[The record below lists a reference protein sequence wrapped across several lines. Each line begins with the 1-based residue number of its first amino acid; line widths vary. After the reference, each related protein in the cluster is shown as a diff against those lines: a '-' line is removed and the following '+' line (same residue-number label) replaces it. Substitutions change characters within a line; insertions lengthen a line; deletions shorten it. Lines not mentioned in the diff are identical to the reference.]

1 MIQVNAMGDACPL
14 PVVKTKNALEGLTSA
29 DVIETLVDNDVAVQN
44 LLRFAKNRGLT
55 AEQKTLDESAFAVV
69 IEVPAS
75 FFEGSDAK
83 SDKEAPEEYLS
94 CASSIVAEN
103 KSKKV
108 AVVISSDRMGSGDD
122 ALGKTLMKS
131 FIYALTQQDRLPDL
145 ILTYN
150 GGVKLACE
158 GSPALDDLKEMK
170 SRGVTIFSCGTC
182 LSFYNL
188 TDKLGVGEATNMY
201 EIVAMMLEADR
212 IVKP

>member
-14 PVVKTKNALEGLTSA
+14 PVVKTKNALEGLTSV

-44 LLRFAKNRGLT
+44 LLRFAKNRGLN
-55 AEQKTLDESAFAVV
+55 AEQKTLGESAFAVV
-69 IEVPAS
+69 IDVPAS
-75 FFEGSDAK
+75 FFEGSDAEV
-83 SDKEAPEEYLS
+83 DKEVPEEYLS
-94 CASSIVAEN
+94 CSPLVIEE

-108 AVVISSDRMGSGDD
+108 AVVISSDRMGLGDD
-122 ALGKTLMKS
+122 VLGETLMKS

-145 ILTYN
+145 IITYN

-158 GSPALDDLKEMK
+158 GSPALEDLKDLK

>member
-1 MIQVNAMGDACPL
+1 MIQVNSMGDACPL
-14 PVVKTKNALEGLTSA
+14 PVVKTKNALENLTSA
-29 DVIETLVDNDVAVQN
+29 NVIETLVDNDVAVQN
-44 LLRFAKNRGLT
+44 LLRFAKNRGLN
-55 AEQKTLDESAFAVV
+55 AEQKTLGESAFAVV
-69 IEVPAS
+69 IDVPAS
-75 FFEGSDAK
+75 FFEGSDAE
-83 SDKEAPEEYLS
+83 SDKEVPEEYLS
-94 CASSIVAEN
+94 CVPLVDEN
-103 KSKKV
+103 KSKKI

-122 ALGKTLMKS
+122 ALGETLMKS
-131 FIYALTQQDRLPDL
+131 FIYALTQQDRLPGL
-145 ILTYN
+145 IITYN

-158 GSPALDDLKEMK
+158 GSPALEDLKDLK

>member
-14 PVVKTKNALEGLTSA
+14 PVVKTKNALEYLTSA

-44 LLRFAKNRGLT
+44 LLRFAKNRGLN
-55 AEQKTLDESAFAVV
+55 AEQKTLGESAFAVV
-69 IEVPAS
+69 IDVPAS
-75 FFEGSDAK
+75 FFEGSDAE
-83 SDKEAPEEYLS
+83 SDKEVPEEYLS
-94 CASSIVAEN
+94 CVPLVDEN
-103 KSKKV
+103 KSKKI

-122 ALGKTLMKS
+122 ALGETLMKS

-145 ILTYN
+145 IITYN

-158 GSPALDDLKEMK
+158 GSPALEDLKDLK